1 VVGLIFSKT
10 PSSKFG
16 ESCEEGDAPKSS
28 AKLITIAVDNTN
40 KATKITIMNE
50 SNLNF
55 LLKLG
60 FVKSFSF
67 LLNSFVLARS
77 FTASQNI
84 AIMTNKMF
92 NERKFFPSNQR
103 IVDNATS
110 MYPSRS
116 LPGLKKLAS
125 MGFL

>member
-1 VVGLIFSKT
+1 
-10 PSSKFG
+10 
-16 ESCEEGDAPKSS
+16 
-28 AKLITIAVDNTN
+28 
-40 KATKITIMNE
+40 MNE

-60 FVKSFSF
+60 FEKSDSF
-67 LLNSFVLARS
+67 LLNSLVLVRS
-77 FTASQNI
+77 FTANQNI
-84 AIMTNKMF
+84 AIITSKIF
-92 NERKFFPSNQR
+92 NERKLLPSNQR